1 MSGRVANGRFDPNT
15 RTACRAPTCP
25 FASLFSRSKHGA
37 PLSCSRPTSIPRR
50 GWLARCLGVLAW
62 FASVTPGLA
71 ASKDGFRKLK
81 QPVAVPKGS
90 LEREWTPVPF
100 TARATKLRPGPDG
113 ISDMLLR
120 GILVRVSGPEPDGVP
135 DDKGIRAL
143 CLHCPHEL
151 CYVNLVKE
159 TEAVRVPE
167 GAKPE
172 NPLLVCPCHFSVFDP
187 VADGALLTGPAG
199 RGLYR
204 FQFEVSEN
212 TIEIQGVEEAAL
224 G

>member
-1 MSGRVANGRFDPNT
+1 MSDHPARPRPVID
-15 RTACRAPTCP
+15 
-25 FASLFSRSKHGA
+25 SSRGPGVSSPDLLPRPDRGA
-37 PLSCSRPTSIPRR
+37 PLSCSRPSCIPRR

-71 ASKDGFRKLK
+71 ASKDVFRKLK

-100 TARATKLRPGPDG
+100 TARATKPHPGPDG
-113 ISDMLLR
+113 ISDILLR
-120 GILVRVSGPEPDGVP
+120 GILVRVSGPEPDGAP

-151 CYVNLVKE
+151 CYVNLVEE

-167 GAKPE
+167 GAKPD

-187 VADGALLTGPAG
+187 ASDGALLTGPAG